1 LLRSP
6 RGSGSS
12 SNRFKAAIGKLLLD
26 SSFFSFYLSA
36 AKTELFMRKK
46 IKFLTFMSLLGLL
59 ASCGADLSGNQANPQ
74 QELIVFAASSLTDAF
89 LEISEA
95 FEQVNPDT
103 AVILN
108 FASSS
113 QLAIQLTEG
122 APADIFAS
130 ANEQQMATA
139 VAAGRIDANDTVTF
153 ATNRLTI
160 LTPADN
166 PAQIT
171 ELADLSRPGI
181 RLVLA
186 VPGVP
191 VRQYTDE
198 IVAHLGTDFSEAFY
212 ANLVS
217 EEKNV
222 RQVAAKAA
230 LGEADAVIVYT
241 SDLTPDI
248 AGRVQQ
254 IMIPDAQNV
263 TAVYP
268 IAPLADA
275 MQPDLARQFIEFVRS
290 PAGQTILANWGL
302 GGPGD

>member
-1 LLRSP
+1 MIRQRIQWYYLIVLLGFTGWLSTMCTASP
-6 RGSGSS
+6 GNST
-12 SNRFKAAIGKLLLD
+12 AT
-26 SSFFSFYLSA
+26 
-36 AKTELFMRKK
+36 TELV
-46 IKFLTFMSLLGLL
+46 
-59 ASCGADLSGNQANPQ
+59 
-74 QELIVFAASSLTDAF
+74 VFAASSLTNAF
-89 LEISEA
+89 TDMAHA
-95 FEQVNPDT
+95 FEQANPGT
-103 AVILN
+103 AVIFN

-113 QLAIQLTEG
+113 QLAIQLAEG

-139 VAAGRIDANDTVTF
+139 VTAGRIRANDVLAF
-153 ATNRLTI
+153 ATNQLTI

-191 VRQYTDE
+191 ARQYTDE
-198 IVAHLGTDFSEAFY
+198 IVARLDPDYSEAFY

-254 IMIPDAQNV
+254 ITIPDAQNV

-268 IAPLADA
+268 IAPLDDA
-275 MQPDLARQFIEFVRS
+275 IQPALTQQFIEFIRS
-290 PAGQTILANWGL
+290 PAGQTILIKWGL
-302 GGPGD
+302 GTPEDDA

>member
-1 LLRSP
+1 MIRKILSLTLVLL
-6 RGSGSS
+6 
-12 SNRFKAAIGKLLLD
+12 A
-26 SSFFSFYLSA
+26 
-36 AKTELFMRKK
+36 
-46 IKFLTFMSLLGLL
+46 GLL
-59 ASCGADLSGNQANPQ
+59 ATCRANNPADSQ
-74 QELIVFAASSLTDAF
+74 QEIVVFAASSLTDAF

-95 FEQVNPDT
+95 FEQANPGT

-113 QLAIQLTEG
+113 QLAVQLSEG
-122 APADIFAS
+122 APADVFAS
-130 ANEQQMATA
+130 ANEQQMDTA
-139 VAAGRIDANDTVTF
+139 VTTGRIQANEVINF
-153 ATNRLTI
+153 ATNKLTI

-166 PAQIT
+166 PAQIMA
-171 ELADLSRPGI
+171 LADLSRPGI

-191 VRQYTDE
+191 ARQYTDE
-198 IVAHLGTDFSEAFY
+198 IVSQMGTAFSDTFY

-241 SDLTPDI
+241 SDMTPDI
-248 AGRVQQ
+248 AGSVQQ
-254 IMIPDAQNV
+254 IIIPDAQNV

-268 IAPLADA
+268 IAPLSDA
-275 MQPDLARQFIEFVRS
+275 LQPELAQQFINFVHS
-290 PAGQTILANWGL
+290 PAGETILAKWGL
-302 GGPGD
+302 GTPGD